1 MIIDDAV
8 EITTGK
14 LSKLDFNL
22 LDHLESTEKIRNM
35 HASKTIGEK
44 IAV

>member
-1 MIIDDAV
+1 MITDDAV

-14 LSKLDFNL
+14 LSKLDFIL